1 MPRRSKPV
9 VGPAVARSKRPRTP
23 TEVFRRD
30 QSLAALADMRREGMS
45 LTEAARARGIDFA
58 LALQY
63 VGPALY
69 RSSNGRYRARV
80 FDRLPREVS
89 ILTPEGPIWITVRDS
104 RTASKIGEHRARVK
118 EWRRNRDRAVFT
130 PFDRRSFRAGGV
142 TYRFVTDPETLNQLE
157 GADLLALETLY
168 RSVQAGAST

>member
-1 MPRRSKPV
+1 
-9 VGPAVARSKRPRTP
+9 
-23 TEVFRRD
+23 
-30 QSLAALADMRREGMS
+30 MRREGMS
-45 LTEAARARGIDFA
+45 LTEAARARGVDVA

-63 VGPALY
+63 VGPALR
-69 RSSNGRYRARV
+69 RSSNGRYRARA

-104 RTASKIGEHRARVK
+104 RTASRIGEHRAKVK

-142 TYRFVTDPETLNQLE
+142 TYRFVTDPDTLNQLE